1 MFSCEF
7 YKIFKNM
14 YFKEHL
20 TTASTWAVFSENI
33 LMLKICFR
41 AITSAQNART
51 TTMEVLRRC
60 KDYIKKKKKKRK
72 EQRFVEISQYLKHYN
87 VFTKCR
93 TSHLKVFF
101 KKRF

>member
-1 MFSCEF
+1 
-7 YKIFKNM
+7 M

-33 LMLKICFR
+33 LMLKIC
-41 AITSAQNART
+41 TSAQNART
-51 TTMEVLRRC
+51 AMELLITC
-60 KDYIKKKKKKRK
+60 KDYKKKKKKKK
-72 EQRFVEISQYLKHYN
+72 EQRFVEISHYLNHYN

-93 TSHLKVFF
+93 TSHPKVFF

>member
-51 TTMEVLRRC
+51 TMEVLRRC
-60 KDYIKKKKKKRK
+60 KDYIKKKIKKKKR
-72 EQRFVEISQYLKHYN
+72 
-87 VFTKCR
+87 TKIC
-93 TSHLKVFF
+93 
-101 KKRF
+101 